1 MLEIV
6 QKLLL
11 RQNKLLEMKNRYA
24 ALVALVLVQ
33 LFYGVTFTFANDVI
47 VGGHIMPFGFIV
59 LRVVCA
65 TVLFWGFS
73 LFVPAKKIDR
83 KDFPK
88 LIIAAF
94 FGVALNMLTF
104 FKGLQYTTP
113 INGSVIMITV
123 PIIVLI
129 LSAIIL
135 KEKITKLKVIGVGLG
150 LSGALVLSLYG
161 QTSANSGNILLGNL
175 LVFVNAA
182 SYSYYLILIKK
193 LTAKYHPYDFIK
205 WLFLFGSFMVLP
217 FGYQELSVVQWNDFP
232 SYIWFSIGFVIVFA
246 TFGTY
251 LLNPLAL
258 KNLKATTVSTFL
270 YLQPIFA
277 GLFAIAMGSDQLDLV
292 KGLAALLIFIGVY
305 LVSKK

>member
-1 MLEIV
+1 M
-6 QKLLL
+6 
-11 RQNKLLEMKNRYA
+11 NNRNA

-47 VGGHIMPFGFIV
+47 VGGYIMPFGFIV

-65 TVLFWGFS
+65 TFLFWGFS
-73 LFVPAKKIDR
+73 LMVTTKKIDR

-88 LIIAAF
+88 LIAAAF

-135 KEKITKLKVIGVGLG
+135 KEQVTKLKVTGIGLG

-161 QTSANSGNILLGNL
+161 QSSVYGENILLGNF
-175 LVFVNAA
+175 LVFINAA

-193 LTAKYHPYDFIK
+193 LTSKYHPYDFIK
-205 WLFLFGSFMVLP
+205 WLFLFGSIMVLP
-217 FGYQELSVVQWNDFP
+217 FGYTELSAVNWQDFP
-232 SYIWFSIGFVIVFA
+232 SYIWFSVGFVIVFA

-277 GLFAIAMGSDQLDLV
+277 GIFAIAMGSDQLDLV

-305 LVSKK
+305 LVTKK

>member
-1 MLEIV
+1 M
-6 QKLLL
+6 
-11 RQNKLLEMKNRYA
+11 NNRNS

-47 VGGHIMPFGFIV
+47 VGGYIMPFGFIV

-65 TVLFWGFS
+65 ALLFWGFS
-73 LFVPAKKIDR
+73 LVVPSKKIDH

-88 LIIAAF
+88 LLAAAF
-94 FGVALNMLTF
+94 FGVALNMLAF

-135 KEKITKLKVIGVGLG
+135 KEQVTKLKVVGIGLG
-150 LSGALVLSLYG
+150 LLGALVLSLYG
-161 QTSANSGNILLGNL
+161 QSSINGENILLGNF

-205 WLFLFGSFMVLP
+205 WLFLFGSIMVLP
-217 FGYQELSVVQWNDFP
+217 FGYAELRAANWQDFP
-232 SYIWFSIGFVIVFA
+232 SYIWFSVGFVIVFA

-277 GLFAIAMGSDQLDLV
+277 GIFAIAMGSDQLDLV

-305 LVSKK
+305 LVTKK

>member
-1 MLEIV
+1 M
-6 QKLLL
+6 
-11 RQNKLLEMKNRYA
+11 NNRNA

-47 VGGHIMPFGFIV
+47 VGGYIMPFGFIV

-65 TVLFWGFS
+65 TFLFWGFS
-73 LFVPAKKIDR
+73 LMFTTKKIDR

-88 LIIAAF
+88 LIAAAF

-135 KEKITKLKVIGVGLG
+135 KEQVTKLKVTGVGLG

-161 QTSANSGNILLGNL
+161 QSSVYGENILLGNF
-175 LVFVNAA
+175 LVFINAA

-193 LTAKYHPYDFIK
+193 LTSKYHPYDFIK
-205 WLFLFGSFMVLP
+205 WLFLFGSIMVLP
-217 FGYQELSVVQWNDFP
+217 FGYTELSAVNWQDFP
-232 SYIWFSIGFVIVFA
+232 SYIWFSVGFVIVFA

-277 GLFAIAMGSDQLDLV
+277 GIFAIAMGSDQLDLV

-305 LVSKK
+305 LVTKK

>member
-1 MLEIV
+1 M
-6 QKLLL
+6 
-11 RQNKLLEMKNRYA
+11 NNRNA

-47 VGGHIMPFGFIV
+47 VGGYIMPFGFIV
-59 LRVVCA
+59 LRVVC
-65 TVLFWGFS
+65 TTFLFWGFS
-73 LFVPAKKIDR
+73 LIVTTKKIDR

-88 LIIAAF
+88 LIAAAF

-135 KEKITKLKVIGVGLG
+135 KEQVKKLKVTGIGLG
-150 LSGALVLSLYG
+150 LSGALILSLYG
-161 QTSANSGNILLGNL
+161 QSSEHGENILLGNFL
-175 LVFVNAA
+175 IFINAV

-193 LTAKYHPYDFIK
+193 LTSKYHPYDFIK
-205 WLFLFGSFMVLP
+205 WLFLFGSVMVLP
-217 FGYQELSVVQWNDFP
+217 FGYTELSSVNWQDFP
-232 SYIWFSIGFVIVFA
+232 SYIWFSVGFVIVFA

-277 GLFAIAMGSDQLDLV
+277 GIFAIAMGSDQLDLV

-305 LVSKK
+305 LVTKK

>member
-1 MLEIV
+1 M
-6 QKLLL
+6 
-11 RQNKLLEMKNRYA
+11 NNRNA

-47 VGGHIMPFGFIV
+47 VGGYIMPFGFIV

-65 TVLFWGFS
+65 TFLFWGFS
-73 LFVPAKKIDR
+73 LMVTTKKIDR

-88 LIIAAF
+88 LIAAAF

-129 LSAIIL
+129 LSATIL
-135 KEKITKLKVIGVGLG
+135 KEQVTKLKVTGIGLG

-161 QTSANSGNILLGNL
+161 QSSAYGENILLGNF
-175 LVFVNAA
+175 LVFINAA

-193 LTAKYHPYDFIK
+193 LTSKYHPYDFIK
-205 WLFLFGSFMVLP
+205 WLFLFGSIMVLP
-217 FGYQELSVVQWNDFP
+217 FGYTELSAVNWQDFP
-232 SYIWFSIGFVIVFA
+232 SYIWFSVGFVIVFA

-277 GLFAIAMGSDQLDLV
+277 GIFAIAMGSDQFDLI

-305 LVSKK
+305 LVTKK

>member
-1 MLEIV
+1 M
-6 QKLLL
+6 
-11 RQNKLLEMKNRYA
+11 NNRYA

-33 LFYGVTFTFANDVI
+33 LFYGVTYTFANDVI

-65 TVLFWGFS
+65 TFLFWGFS
-73 LFVPAKKIDR
+73 LMVTTKKIDR

-88 LIIAAF
+88 LIAAAF

-113 INGSVIMITV
+113 INGSVVMITV

-135 KEKITKLKVIGVGLG
+135 KEQVTKLKVTGVGLG

-161 QTSANSGNILLGNL
+161 QSSVYGENILLGNF
-175 LVFVNAA
+175 LVFINAA

-193 LTAKYHPYDFIK
+193 LTSKYHPYDFIK
-205 WLFLFGSFMVLP
+205 WLFLFGSIMVLP
-217 FGYQELSVVQWNDFP
+217 FGYTELSAVNWQDFP
-232 SYIWFSIGFVIVFA
+232 SYIWFSVGFVIVFA

-277 GLFAIAMGSDQLDLV
+277 GIFAIAMGSDQLDLV
-292 KGLAALLIFIGVY
+292 KSLAALLIFIGVY
-305 LVSKK
+305 LVTKK

>member
-1 MLEIV
+1 M
-6 QKLLL
+6 
-11 RQNKLLEMKNRYA
+11 NNRNA

-47 VGGHIMPFGFIV
+47 VGGYIMPFGFIV

-65 TVLFWGFS
+65 TFLFWGFS
-73 LFVPAKKIDR
+73 LMVTTKKIDR

-88 LIIAAF
+88 LIAAAF

-123 PIIVLI
+123 PIVVLI

-135 KEKITKLKVIGVGLG
+135 KEQVTKLKVTGVGLG

-161 QTSANSGNILLGNL
+161 QSSVYGENILLGNF
-175 LVFVNAA
+175 LVFINAA

-193 LTAKYHPYDFIK
+193 LTSKYHPYDFIK
-205 WLFLFGSFMVLP
+205 WLFLFGSIMVLP
-217 FGYQELSVVQWNDFP
+217 FGYTELSAVNWQDFP
-232 SYIWFSIGFVIVFA
+232 SYIWFSVGFVIVFA

-277 GLFAIAMGSDQLDLV
+277 GIFAIAMGSDQLDLV

-305 LVSKK
+305 LVTKK

>member
-1 MLEIV
+1 M
-6 QKLLL
+6 
-11 RQNKLLEMKNRYA
+11 NNRNA

-47 VGGHIMPFGFIV
+47 VGGYIMPFGFIV

-65 TVLFWGFS
+65 TFLFWGFS
-73 LFVPAKKIDR
+73 LMVTTKKIDR

-88 LIIAAF
+88 LIAAAF

-129 LSAIIL
+129 LSATIL
-135 KEKITKLKVIGVGLG
+135 KEQVTKLKVTGIGLG

-161 QTSANSGNILLGNL
+161 QSSVYGENILLGNF
-175 LVFVNAA
+175 LVFINAA

-193 LTAKYHPYDFIK
+193 LTSKYHPYDFIK
-205 WLFLFGSFMVLP
+205 WLFLFGSIMVLP
-217 FGYQELSVVQWNDFP
+217 FGYTELSAVNWQDFP
-232 SYIWFSIGFVIVFA
+232 SYIWFSVGFVIVFA

-277 GLFAIAMGSDQLDLV
+277 GIFAIAMGSDQLDLV

-305 LVSKK
+305 LVTKK

>member
-1 MLEIV
+1 M
-6 QKLLL
+6 
-11 RQNKLLEMKNRYA
+11 NNRNA

-47 VGGHIMPFGFIV
+47 VGGYIMPFGFIV

-65 TVLFWGFS
+65 TFLFWGFS
-73 LFVPAKKIDR
+73 LVVPNKKIDR

-88 LIIAAF
+88 LIAAAF

-135 KEKITKLKVIGVGLG
+135 KEQVTKLKVTGVGLG

-161 QTSANSGNILLGNL
+161 QSSAYGENILLGNF
-175 LVFVNAA
+175 LVFINAA

-193 LTAKYHPYDFIK
+193 LTSKYHPYDFIK
-205 WLFLFGSFMVLP
+205 WLFLFGSIMVLP
-217 FGYQELSVVQWNDFP
+217 FGYTELSVVNWQDFP
-232 SYIWFSIGFVIVFA
+232 SYIWFSVGFVIVFA

-251 LLNPLAL
+251 VLNPLAL

-277 GLFAIAMGSDQLDLV
+277 GIFAIAMGSDQLDLV

-305 LVSKK
+305 LVTKK

>member
-1 MLEIV
+1 M
-6 QKLLL
+6 
-11 RQNKLLEMKNRYA
+11 NNRYA

-33 LFYGVTFTFANDVI
+33 LFYGLTFTFANDVI
-47 VGGHIMPFGFIV
+47 VGEHVKPFGFIL

-65 TVLFWGFS
+65 GLLFW
-73 LFVPAKKIDR
+73 LFGIFTPSKKIER
-83 KDFPK
+83 GDFPK
-88 LIIAAF
+88 LVAAAF
-94 FGVALNMLTF
+94 FGVALNMLAF

-113 INGSVIMITV
+113 INVSVIMITV
-123 PIIVLI
+123 PIIILI

-135 KEKITKLKVIGVGLG
+135 REPIKKIKVLGVGLG
-150 LSGALVLSLYG
+150 LSGALILSLYG
-161 QTSANSGNILLGNL
+161 ESSTNGTNILLGNFL
-175 LVFVNAA
+175 IFINAA

-205 WLFLFGSFMVLP
+205 WLFLFGALMVFP
-217 FGYQELSVVQWNDFP
+217 FGIQEVNMIHWTLLPN
-232 SYIWFSIGFVIVFA
+232 YIWFAISFVIVFA

-258 KNLKATTVSTFL
+258 SNLKATTVSTFI

-277 GLFAIAMGSDQLDLV
+277 GLFAIAMGSDQLDML
-292 KGLAALLIFIGVY
+292 KISAAILIFIGVY

>member
-1 MLEIV
+1 
-6 QKLLL
+6 
-11 RQNKLLEMKNRYA
+11 MKNRYL
-24 ALVALVLVQ
+24 ALIALVLVQ

-47 VGGHIMPFGFIV
+47 GGGHIMPFGFIV
-59 LRVVCA
+59 LRVSFA
-65 TVLFWGFS
+65 GALFWLLS
-73 LFVPAKKIDR
+73 LITSSKKIDT

-88 LIIAAF
+88 LIKAAF

-129 LSAIIL
+129 LSTIL
-135 KEKITKLKVIGVGLG
+135 LNEKINKTKVFGISLG
-150 LSGALVLSLYG
+150 LFGALILSLYG
-161 QTSANSGNILLGNL
+161 QRTESGNNILLGNFL
-175 LVFVNAA
+175 IFINAA

-193 LTAKYHPYDFIK
+193 LTNKYHPFDFIK
-205 WLFLFGSFMVLP
+205 WLFLFGSLMVLP
-217 FGYQELSVVQWNDFP
+217 FGFYELTLVDWISLP
-232 SYIWFSIGFVIVFA
+232 AYIWFSIVFVIVFA

-251 LLNPLAL
+251 ILNPLAL
-258 KNLKATTVSTFL
+258 TNLKATTVSTFL

-277 GLFAIAMGSDQLDLV
+277 GIFAILMGSDRLDSIKV
-292 KGLAALLIFIGVY
+292 SAALLIFIGVY

>member
-1 MLEIV
+1 M
-6 QKLLL
+6 
-11 RQNKLLEMKNRYA
+11 NNRNA

-47 VGGHIMPFGFIV
+47 VGGYIMPFGFIV

-65 TVLFWGFS
+65 TFLFWGFS
-73 LFVPAKKIDR
+73 LMFTTKKIDR

-88 LIIAAF
+88 LIAAAF

-135 KEKITKLKVIGVGLG
+135 KEQVTKLKVTGVGLG
-150 LSGALVLSLYG
+150 LSGALVLNLYG
-161 QTSANSGNILLGNL
+161 QSSVYGENILLGNF
-175 LVFVNAA
+175 LVFINAA

-193 LTAKYHPYDFIK
+193 LTSKYHPYDFIK
-205 WLFLFGSFMVLP
+205 WLFLFGSVMVLP
-217 FGYQELSVVQWNDFP
+217 FGYTELSAVNWQDFP
-232 SYIWFSIGFVIVFA
+232 SYIWFSVGFVIVFA
-246 TFGTY
+246 TFSTY

-277 GLFAIAMGSDQLDLV
+277 GIFAIAMGSDQLDLV

-305 LVSKK
+305 LVTKK

>member
-1 MLEIV
+1 M
-6 QKLLL
+6 
-11 RQNKLLEMKNRYA
+11 NNRNA

-47 VGGHIMPFGFIV
+47 VGGYIMPFGFIV

-65 TVLFWGFS
+65 TFLFWGFS
-73 LFVPAKKIDR
+73 LMVTTKKIER

-88 LIIAAF
+88 LIAAAF

-135 KEKITKLKVIGVGLG
+135 KEQVTKLKVTGVGLG

-161 QTSANSGNILLGNL
+161 QSSAYGENILLGNF
-175 LVFVNAA
+175 LVFINAA

-193 LTAKYHPYDFIK
+193 LTSKYHPYDFIK
-205 WLFLFGSFMVLP
+205 WLFLFGSIMVLP
-217 FGYQELSVVQWNDFP
+217 FGYTELSVVNWQDFP
-232 SYIWFSIGFVIVFA
+232 SYIWFSVGFVIVFA
-246 TFGTY
+246 TLGTY

-277 GLFAIAMGSDQLDLV
+277 GIFAIAMGSDQLDLV

-305 LVSKK
+305 LVTKK

>member
-1 MLEIV
+1 MNS
-6 QKLLL
+6 
-11 RQNKLLEMKNRYA
+11 RGN
-24 ALVALVLVQ
+24 ALVALILVQ

-47 VGGHIMPFGFIV
+47 VGGHIMPFGFIL
-59 LRVVCA
+59 LRVTCA
-65 TVLFWGFS
+65 AILFWLFS
-73 LFVPAKKIDR
+73 LLVPSKKIAR
-83 KDFPK
+83 SDFPK
-88 LIIAAF
+88 LLAASF
-94 FGVALNMLTF
+94 FGVALNMLAF

-135 KEKITKLKVIGVGLG
+135 KERITGLKVLGVMLG

-161 QTSANSGNILLGNL
+161 QSSEFGEDILLGNFL
-175 LVFVNAA
+175 IFINAA

-205 WLFLFGSFMVLP
+205 WLFLFGSIMVFP
-217 FGYQELSVVQWNDFP
+217 FGYSELSVVEWGSFP
-232 SYIWFSIGFVIVFA
+232 AYIWFSIGFVIVFA

-251 LLNPLAL
+251 LLNPMAL
-258 KNLKATTVSTFL
+258 RNLKATTVSTFL

-277 GLFAIAMGSDQLDLV
+277 GLFAVFMGSDQIDTV

-305 LVSKK
+305 LVTKK

>member
-1 MLEIV
+1 M
-6 QKLLL
+6 
-11 RQNKLLEMKNRYA
+11 NNRNA

-47 VGGHIMPFGFIV
+47 VGGYIMPFGFIV

-65 TVLFWGFS
+65 TFLFWGFS
-73 LFVPAKKIDR
+73 LMVTTKKIDR

-88 LIIAAF
+88 LIAAAF

-135 KEKITKLKVIGVGLG
+135 KEQVTKLKVTGVGLG

-161 QTSANSGNILLGNL
+161 QSSVYGENILLGNF
-175 LVFVNAA
+175 LVFINAV

-193 LTAKYHPYDFIK
+193 LTSKYHPYDFIK
-205 WLFLFGSFMVLP
+205 WLFLFGSIMVLP
-217 FGYQELSVVQWNDFP
+217 FGYTELSAVNWQDFP
-232 SYIWFSIGFVIVFA
+232 SYIWFSVGFVIVFA
-246 TFGTY
+246 TFSTY

-277 GLFAIAMGSDQLDLV
+277 GIFAIAMGSDQLDLV
-292 KGLAALLIFIGVY
+292 KGLAALFIFIGVY
-305 LVSKK
+305 LVTKK

>member
-1 MLEIV
+1 M
-6 QKLLL
+6 
-11 RQNKLLEMKNRYA
+11 NNRNA

-47 VGGHIMPFGFIV
+47 VGGYIMPFGFIV

-65 TVLFWGFS
+65 TFLFWGFS
-73 LFVPAKKIDR
+73 LMVTTKKIDR

-88 LIIAAF
+88 LIAAAF

-129 LSAIIL
+129 LSAIII
-135 KEKITKLKVIGVGLG
+135 KEQVTILKVTGVGLG
-150 LSGALVLSLYG
+150 LSGALILSLYG
-161 QTSANSGNILLGNL
+161 QSSAYGENILLCNF
-175 LVFVNAA
+175 LVFINAA

-193 LTAKYHPYDFIK
+193 LTSKYHPYDFIK
-205 WLFLFGSFMVLP
+205 WLFLFGSIMVLP
-217 FGYQELSVVQWNDFP
+217 FGYTELSAVNWQDFP
-232 SYIWFSIGFVIVFA
+232 SYIWFSVGFVIVFA

-277 GLFAIAMGSDQLDLV
+277 GIFAIAMGSDQLDLV

-305 LVSKK
+305 LVTKK